1 MEKERGRLDGM
12 SSKEEAGMWE
22 GVDAGDGGRVSEC
35 WVMKYSVRV
44 CLWLLPSLFFPPF
57 QHHWLTV
64 LFIGVPVVQ
73 GTHLQSL
80 FLCTLRE
87 LQEGDKE
94 GGRRE
99 EERRGEGG
107 KDRESWQH

>member
-1 MEKERGRLDGM
+1 MIREKRKEGMEKERGRLDGM
-12 SSKEEAGMWE
+12 SYRKEEGKWE
-22 GVDAGDGGRVSEC
+22 GVDVGDGGRVSECWWC

-44 CLWLLPSLFFPPF
+44 CLWLLPSLFFF
-57 QHHWLTV
+57 LFRHHWLTV

-80 FLCTLRE
+80 FLCSLSE

-94 GGRRE
+94 
-99 EERRGEGG
+99 
-107 KDRESWQH
+107 